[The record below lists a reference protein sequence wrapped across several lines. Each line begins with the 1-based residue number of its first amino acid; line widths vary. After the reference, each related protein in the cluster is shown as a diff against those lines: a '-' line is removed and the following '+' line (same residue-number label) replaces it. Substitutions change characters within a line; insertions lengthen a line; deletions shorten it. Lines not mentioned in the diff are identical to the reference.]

1 MATTA
6 VTPMASSSD
15 ASTYTPAQIRAAY
28 GLPALPTVGSTLTPT
43 QAAQMGAGQTIYI
56 IATMH
61 DPNIAAELNAFN
73 QKFDLP
79 ACTTTTISATA
90 RLPLATA
97 TSSGCE
103 FSVVYNTSSGTMT
116 SGTPAY
122 DAAWATEMALD
133 VQWAHATAP
142 LARIILIEA
151 PEASTVGLIGAVK
164 LANAMGPGIVS
175 MSFGAPEGNWTPSVD
190 SVFSMANMSYVAA
203 TGDSGAGVY
212 WPAVSP
218 NVLAVG
224 GTTMTYTGNGAR
236 TEVSWSGTGGGTS
249 L

>member
-1 MATTA
+1 MDIGHHHAKLSSALLAAILVSACGGGASDTSASQNAAAQASSQTVTLLLDGTALSSDAAAVVAQPMFHAAAALAPMATTA

-133 VQWAHATAP
+133 VQ
-142 LARIILIEA
+142 
-151 PEASTVGLIGAVK
+151 
-164 LANAMGPGIVS
+164 
-175 MSFGAPEGNWTPSVD
+175 
-190 SVFSMANMSYVAA
+190 
-203 TGDSGAGVY
+203 
-212 WPAVSP
+212 
-218 NVLAVG
+218 
-224 GTTMTYTGNGAR
+224 
-236 TEVSWSGTGGGTS
+236 
-249 L
+249 